1 MPSIQRL
8 PSIGHEGL
16 QLQPIGYSFPDC
28 VIAGDPKEA
37 AQIFWD
43 RSIGTATIG
52 IWTSNAGTVRFPAY
66 PFYELCI
73 IVEGAVTL
81 KGIDGTQ
88 ERFAAGDLFIVPKDW
103 AGDWIMEEPLSK
115 FYVELK
121 A

>member
-8 PSIGHEGL
+8 PSIGDQGL

-28 VIAGDPKEA
+28 VIDGKPEEA

-43 RSIGTATIG
+43 QPIGAATVG
-52 IWTSNAGTVRFPAY
+52 IWTSEAGTVRFAAY
-66 PFYELCI
+66 PFDELCI
-73 IVEGAVTL
+73 IVEGALTL

-88 ERFAAGDLFIVPKDW
+88 ERFAPGDLFIVPKDW
-103 AGDWIMEEPLSK
+103 AGDWIMEKPLSK

>member
-8 PSIGHEGL
+8 PSLGHEGL

-28 VIAGDPKEA
+28 VIAGDPEEA
-37 AQIFWD
+37 AQVFLD
-43 RSIGTATIG
+43 RSVGTATIG
-52 IWTSNAGTVRFPAY
+52 IWTSKAGTVRFAAY
-66 PFYELCI
+66 PFDELCI
-73 IVEGAVTL
+73 IVGGTVTL

-88 ERFAAGDLFIVPKDW
+88 EHFGAGDLFIVPKDW